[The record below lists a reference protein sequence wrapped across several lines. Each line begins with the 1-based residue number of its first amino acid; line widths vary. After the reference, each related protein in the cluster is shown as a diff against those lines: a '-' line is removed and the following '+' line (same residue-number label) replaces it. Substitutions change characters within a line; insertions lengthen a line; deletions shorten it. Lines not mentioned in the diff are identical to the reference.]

1 MNTLST
7 ERKMTKAEAEALDER
22 ILGATDNWYRNVAP
36 LVMEMRERQGYV
48 ALGFKTFQEYCAHID
63 DRLGT
68 ADSVKRVVQ
77 RAEVEAITGAELPA
91 RHAWALARLPSNEA
105 IQMVFGQVQDEFDN
119 PVERNYITYV
129 DRWYRD
135 NEKAVRKSKRT
146 DKDDSDGWTRADL
159 EADPEV
165 AEAFDVIERVYGR
178 ADRKAIQ
185 DGTIGL
191 SRKDVIAL
199 SAFHPS
205 KMKQVHYL
213 IMANHW
219 DVARAMKFVN
229 STPSA
234 DTTVHEL
241 QNHCL
246 GTAGLY
252 YTCSVEGFDISVKAC
267 KALSH
272 KITG

>member
-1 MNTLST
+1 
-7 ERKMTKAEAEALDER
+7 MTKAEAEALDER

-91 RHAWALARLPSNEA
+91 RHAWALARLPSHEA

-135 NEKAVRKSKRT
+135 NEKAIRKGKRK

-252 YTCSVEGFDISVKAC
+252 YTCSVEGFDISVRAC

>member
-1 MNTLST
+1 
-7 ERKMTKAEAEALDER
+7 MTKAEAEALDER

-48 ALGFKTFQEYCAHID
+48 ALGFGTFQEYCAHID
-63 DRLGT
+63 ERLGSSD
-68 ADSVKRVVQ
+68 ALKRVVQ
-77 RAEVEAITGAELPA
+77 RAEVESTIGAEIPA
-91 RHAWALARLPSNEA
+91 RHAWALARLPSPEA
-105 IQMVFGQVQDEFDN
+105 IQMVFDWVKADFDN
-119 PVERNYITYV
+119 PVERNYLTMV
-129 DRWYRD
+129 DKWYRD
-135 NEKAVRKSKRT
+135 NEKAIRKSRRKE
-146 DKDDSDGWTRADL
+146 KDDSDGWTRADL
-159 EADPEV
+159 EADPDV
-165 AEAFDVIERVYGR
+165 AAAFDVIENVYGR

-199 SAFHPS
+199 AAFHPS

-219 DVARAMKFVN
+219 DVARSMKFVN
-229 STPSA
+229 SQPTA

-246 GTAGLY
+246 GTVGLY
-252 YTCSVEGFDISVKAC
+252 YTTSVEGFDISVRAC